1 MKPETSLK
9 KTTFRRSTADG
20 YIQIEIGTDAA
31 YVKSS
36 TKGKATKRDAKIE
49 NAIAAVLPATE
60 FYPFEPTKDKKAGI
74 CITALVTL
82 GRVFNHDDKAD
93 SSYTTLESNIT
104 IFSAQSALTA
114 KDALAQYKAQIA
126 RSEPI
131 IVHALG
137 ALTTDEAEVDL
148 LFSTIMQAMT
158 PKEVK

>member
-9 KTTFRRSTADG
+9 KTTFRRATADG
-20 YIQIEIGTDAA
+20 YIQIEIGTDAS
-31 YVKSS
+31 YVKS
-36 TKGKATKRDAKIE
+36 TNKGTAAKRDSKVE
-49 NAIAAVLPATE
+49 SAIAAVLPATE
-60 FYPFEPTKDKKAGI
+60 FYPFEPTKNKKAGI

-82 GRVFNHDDKAD
+82 GRVFDHDDKTD

-104 IFSAQSALTA
+104 IFSAQSALTVE
-114 KDALAQYKAQIA
+114 DALVQYKAQIA

-148 LFSTIMQAMT
+148 LFSTIMQAVT
-158 PKEVK
+158 PKEVN